1 MFARHCDAR
10 GVNDVSLNTACP
22 QPTRQP
28 EAITSGLISDND
40 ALDLAPGL
48 TGFIAPTMQELQ
60 QRRLV
65 GIEPLER
72 LALDARDNRC
82 NEPLRLAH
90 LEQSRLGKLAMTS
103 EKGPHAM
110 VRLIAR
116 VVGVGVE
123 TADML
128 VNEVSRVTCAIAR
141 PSLATPASRAPRMRA
156 ASAGVRGVL
165 RAPVTLAFGAA

>member
-1 MFARHCDAR
+1 
-10 GVNDVSLNTACP
+10 
-22 QPTRQP
+22 
-28 EAITSGLISDND
+28 
-40 ALDLAPGL
+40 
-48 TGFIAPTMQELQ
+48 MQELQ

-65 GIEPLER
+65 GIEPLEG

-128 VNEVSRVTCAIAR
+128 VNEVSRRSLRR
-141 PSLATPASRAPRMRA
+141 PHGAPRMRA

>member
-28 EAITSGLISDND
+28 EAITSGPISDND

-48 TGFIAPTMQELQ
+48 TGFIAPSMQELQ

-65 GIEPLER
+65 GIEPLEG
-72 LALDARDNRC
+72 LTLDARDNRC

-128 VNEVSRVTCAIAR
+128 VNEVSRRSLRR
-141 PSLATPASRAPRMRA
+141 PHGLP
-156 ASAGVRGVL
+156 G
-165 RAPVTLAFGAA
+165 

>member
-72 LALDARDNRC
+72 LTLDARDNRC

-90 LEQSRLGKLAMTS
+90 LEQSRAGQARNDFRERPARDGYGSLRALSASVLGD
-103 EKGPHAM
+103 GGHAGSM
-110 VRLIAR
+110 RSLVARYAGLTGSPDESGKRRL
-116 VVGVGVE
+116 
-123 TADML
+123 
-128 VNEVSRVTCAIAR
+128 
-141 PSLATPASRAPRMRA
+141 
-156 ASAGVRGVL
+156 RGVL

>member
-1 MFARHCDAR
+1 MALLAAQPAEKSAQQQFRVEAVSLCASMFARHRDAR

-65 GIEPLER
+65 GIEPLEG

-128 VNEVSRVTCAIAR
+128 VNEVSRRSLRR
-141 PSLATPASRAPRMRA
+141 PHGLP
-156 ASAGVRGVL
+156 G
-165 RAPVTLAFGAA
+165 